1 MHTVRPIKFWKNINE
16 KKEISESMAKFTVEV
31 NLDWLD
37 EETNIDEEIKER
49 VIHGAQDYLLKR
61 TTDEITK
68 KLESE
73 IGKKLLEANQ
83 KIEEIVDGYIE
94 AITTE
99 NISKLKIAEKK
110 SSWSDEITMTPISE
124 YIGKQFEEFCNE
136 KRYDKDFH
144 LTSYDREKVYTVSQA
159 SILKYLRKTL
169 GDQVENIVKNA
180 QRNAE
185 QEIVKSLE
193 ESLKQNLAEETIK
206 KMNIPQVLENLQKRY
221 EELEMK

>member
-1 MHTVRPIKFWKNINE
+1 
-16 KKEISESMAKFTVEV
+16 MAKFTIEV

-37 EETNIDEEIKER
+37 EETTIDEEIKER
-49 VIHGAQDYLLKR
+49 VIFGAQDYLLNR
-61 TTDEITK
+61 TTDEIVK
-68 KLESE
+68 KLDEE

-83 KIEEIVDGYIE
+83 KIEEIVGGYIE

-99 NISKLKIAEKK
+99 NISKLKIAEKR
-110 SSWSDEITMTPISE
+110 SSWSDDVVMTPISE
-124 YIGKQFEEFCNE
+124 YIGKQFEKFCNE
-136 KRYDKDFH
+136 KRYDKDFN

-159 SILKYLRKTL
+159 SILKYLKQTL
-169 GDQVENIVKNA
+169 GDQVESIVKNA

-206 KMNIPQVLENLQKRY
+206 KMNIPQVLKNLENKY
-221 EELEMK
+221 AEIEMKE